1 MSLALF
7 LYHWLLFP
15 IVLWVW
21 GRLFPR
27 RFQPVKREEPFKVS
41 VVMSVHNEEA
51 IIGEKMR
58 NLLAMD
64 YPYDRLEIIIGSD
77 NSTDKT
83 DEIIKSFNDPR
94 VKLIHYA
101 PQSGKTIVQNRL
113 LKLATGDLVLCTDA
127 DSLLTSQ
134 SLKLMVDKF
143 LDPKVAVVN
152 PRYKRINEDGSPAES
167 FYDRWE
173 TKVKELE
180 GKIGAMVG
188 CNAYANMLRKDF
200 AVPIPDDINLDDFY
214 LGIRPFRYGMDV
226 VNEPRALVITRAES
240 EEIEFRR
247 KVRISSGNLQ
257 ALLHFF
263 DLLSP
268 KYGKKAWVYFSH
280 KVLRMLIPFLLLSI
294 LVASGVKLHHPF
306 FRVLFFL
313 QLIAYATMP
322 LVFYAQGWLRRLL
335 VVQYYLL
342 MNIALVV
349 GYWRYFFRRDR
360 FWQKTP
366 RTNKSG

>member
-1 MSLALF
+1 
-7 LYHWLLFP
+7 
-15 IVLWVW
+15 
-21 GRLFPR
+21 
-27 RFQPVKREEPFKVS
+27 
-41 VVMSVHNEEA
+41 MSVHNEEA
-51 IIGEKMR
+51 IIAGKMK
-58 NLLAMD
+58 NLLSLD
-64 YPYDRLEIIIGSD
+64 YPEDKLEIIIGSD
-77 NSTDKT
+77 GSNDRT

-94 VKLIHYA
+94 VRLIHYDD
-101 PQSGKTIVQNRL
+101 QSGKVVVQNRL
-113 LKLATGDLVLCTDA
+113 LELATGELVLFTDA
-127 DSLLTSQ
+127 DALLTPD
-134 SLKLMVDKF
+134 SLRMLVDKF
-143 LDPKVAVVN
+143 HDPKVAVVHPAFQRVN
-152 PRYKRINEDGSPAES
+152 KDGSPAES

-173 TKVKELE
+173 NRVKDWEA
-180 GKIGAMVG
+180 KIGALIG
-188 CNAYANMLRKDF
+188 CYGYANLIRKEF
-200 AVPIPDDINLDDFY
+200 AQPIPDEIIIDDFY

-268 KYGKKAWVYFSH
+268 RYGKKAWVYFSH
-280 KVLRMLIPFLLLSI
+280 KVLRMLIPFLLFSI
-294 LVASGVKLHHPF
+294 LVASGVKLHQPF

-313 QLIAYATMP
+313 QLIAYATLP
-322 LVFYAQGWLRRLL
+322 LVFYARGGLRRLL

-366 RTNKSG
+366 RIDKSG